1 MQELDFVELIETN
14 PITKFSGNYN
24 NKILNKIQSNFTDF
38 EQHLFISSFYCY
50 LNYDK
55 TKDFVVDLDNIW
67 KWLGFSSKFNANVV
81 LDRYFKI
88 EEDYLIAP
96 VIEGAIFKGKKG
108 GQNIKKIMMNVRCF
122 KSLCLKAQTKK
133 ASQIHEYYI
142 KLEEMIQEVVA
153 EENDELKLQL
163 KLKDDELIQKD
174 TELIQKDTEI
184 IQNNIQFNINLC
196 RNREKTLIESYK
208 NKSVIYLA
216 HISGDDYKFGITT
229 NIERRVHDHKAD
241 FGPSFILLL
250 AFESTFYSKIEN
262 KVKTELKDKIYAKIF
277 NEQRRVELIKIN
289 ESFTQEMFY
298 NKIQVYHKH
307 FIDTI
312 IIETQEREIVEKDRE
327 ILELKNAI
335 IELSKTQNN
344 NNNNNGIIIIPE
356 IIPQELPQ
364 HEDIMDKK
372 ARQKLKKAIRDK
384 AYREKN
390 KEIIKIKSALHYQ
403 EKKNK

>member
-24 NKILNKIQSNFTDF
+24 NKILNKIQSNFTEF

-67 KWLGFSSKFNANVV
+67 KWLGFSSKFNAIRMLESN
-81 LDRYFKI
+81 FKI
-88 EEDYLIAP
+88 MEDYTESNLLQN
-96 VIEGAIFKGKKG
+96 EKHKKSNDG
-108 GQNIKKIMMNVRCF
+108 GHNIKKIMMNVRCF
-122 KSLCLKAQTKK
+122 KSLCLKARTKK

-163 KLKDDELIQKD
+163 KL
-174 TELIQKDTEI
+174 KDTEI

-307 FIDTI
+307 FVDTI
-312 IIETQEREIVEKDRE
+312 TMETQEREIVEKDRE

-384 AYREKN
+384 AYREKIKN
-390 KEIIKIKSALHYQ
+390 KEIIKSALLFLI
-403 EKKNK
+403 

>member
-1 MQELDFVELIETN
+1 MEIVKAFNNNELHTEIIIKGSKEEPLFRASDIGNVLGITNIHTTIQNFNTKQKVIHTTETLGGNQKMVYLTELGLYKVLFKSRK
-14 PITKFSGNYN
+14 PIAEKFQDWVCEVVKEIRLTGEY
-24 NKILNKIQSNFTDF
+24 KLNKTIQDLTD
-38 EQHLFISSFYCY
+38 
-50 LNYDK
+50 
-55 TKDFVVDLDNIW
+55 
-67 KWLGFSSKFNANVV
+67 
-81 LDRYFKI
+81 
-88 EEDYLIAP
+88 
-96 VIEGAIFKGKKG
+96 
-108 GQNIKKIMMNVRCF
+108 
-122 KSLCLKAQTKK
+122 
-133 ASQIHEYYI
+133 
-142 KLEEMIQEVVA
+142 
-153 EENDELKLQL
+153 
-163 KLKDDELIQKD
+163 
-174 TELIQKDTEI
+174 EI

-216 HISGDDYKFGITT
+216 HIIGDDYKFGITT

-307 FIDTI
+307 FVDTI
-312 IIETQEREIVEKDRE
+312 TIETQERE

-344 NNNNNGIIIIPE
+344 SNNNNGIIIIPE

-372 ARQKLKKAIRDK
+372 ARQKLKKAIRDR

-403 EKKNK
+403 AKKNK

>member
-67 KWLGFSSKFNANVV
+67 KWLGFSSKQNAIKLLERFFNV
-81 LDRYFKI
+81 DK
-88 EEDYLIAP
+88 DYNISLNL
-96 VIEGAIFKGKKG
+96 VNKKENEQHG

-174 TELIQKDTEI
+174 TEI

-196 RNREKTLIESYK
+196 RNREKTLIQSYNK
-208 NKSVIYLA
+208 KSVIYLA
-216 HISGDDYKFGITT
+216 HISGDDYKFGITN

-250 AFESTFYSKIEN
+250 AFETPFYSKIEN
-262 KVKTELKDKIYAKIF
+262 KVKTELRDKIYAKIF

-298 NKIQVYHKH
+298 NTIQIYHKH
-307 FIDTI
+307 FVDTI
-312 IIETQEREIVEKDRE
+312 TIETLSAEIVDKDIEIVEKDRE
-327 ILELKNAI
+327 ILELKNSI

-344 NNNNNGIIIIPE
+344 NNNNNGIITIPE
-356 IIPQELPQ
+356 IIPQVLPQ
-364 HEDIMDKK
+364 NKDIMDKK
-372 ARQKLKKAIRDK
+372 AQQKLKKAIRDK

-390 KEIIKIKSALHYQ
+390 KELIKIKSALHYQ
-403 EKKNK
+403 AKKNK

>member
-24 NKILNKIQSNFTDF
+24 NKILNKIQSNFTEF

-67 KWLGFSSKFNANVV
+67 KWLGFSSKFNAIRMLESN
-81 LDRYFKI
+81 FKI
-88 EEDYLIAP
+88 MEDYTESNLLQN
-96 VIEGAIFKGKKG
+96 EKRKKSNDG
-108 GQNIKKIMMNVRCF
+108 GHNIKKIMMNVRCF
-122 KSLCLKAQTKK
+122 KSLCLKARTKK
-133 ASQIHEYYI
+133 AAQIHEYYI

-163 KLKDDELIQKD
+163 KL
-174 TELIQKDTEI
+174 KDTEI

-307 FIDTI
+307 FVDTI
-312 IIETQEREIVEKDRE
+312 TIETQEREIVEKDRE

>member
-67 KWLGFSSKFNANVV
+67 KWLGFSSKFNAIRILESN
-81 LDRYFKI
+81 FKI
-88 EEDYLIAP
+88 MEDYTESVLLQN
-96 VIEGAIFKGKKG
+96 EKHKKSNDG
-108 GQNIKKIMMNVRCF
+108 GHNIKKIMMNVRCF
-122 KSLCLKAQTKK
+122 KSLCLKARTKK

-174 TELIQKDTEI
+174 TEI

-216 HISGDDYKFGITT
+216 HIIGDDYKFGITT

-307 FIDTI
+307 FVDTI
-312 IIETQEREIVEKDRE
+312 TIETQERDIVEKDRE

>member
-67 KWLGFSSKFNANVV
+67 KWLGFSSKFNAIRILESN
-81 LDRYFKI
+81 FKI
-88 EEDYLIAP
+88 MEDYTESVLLQN
-96 VIEGAIFKGKKG
+96 EKHKKSNDG
-108 GQNIKKIMMNVRCF
+108 GHNIKKIMMNVRCF
-122 KSLCLKAQTKK
+122 KSLCLKARTKK

-163 KLKDDELIQKD
+163 KLKDD
-174 TELIQKDTEI
+174 ELIQKDTEI

-307 FIDTI
+307 FVDTI
-312 IIETQEREIVEKDRE
+312 TIETQEREIVEKDRE

-372 ARQKLKKAIRDK
+372 ARKKLKKAIRDK
-384 AYREKN
+384 TYREKN